1 MASNLNSEFNYRYQ
15 VIGSTPWEKIKTL
28 QGFLVGR
35 KRAAVLEEV
44 ADLKYQAKL
53 EELKHLKTVP
63 ALPHIILN
71 LQAEIIE
78 LESHLDDQKHAF
90 ELNRKEIQILEK
102 YMAELYA
109 EVEPTRLRHDDGTP
123 YTDDEMFEAN
133 ANYEFTVTVG
143 RELQSEIIALGRPSP
158 AKLLNAMSNPQTM
171 ESLKLIGL
179 VPQGTELLEQRHI
192 VQAIADQS
200 ATTMLSAP
208 QAVEAPVEQV
218 QAEVAVEKTTKRKKK
233 TKE

>member
-63 ALPHIILN
+63 ALPHILLN

-102 YMAELYA
+102 LMDELYA
-109 EVEPTRLRHDDGTP
+109 EVEPTRLKYPDGTP

-171 ESLKLIGL
+171 ESLKLVGL
-179 VPQGTELLEQRHI
+179 VPQGTELLEQQHI
-192 VQAIADQS
+192 VAAIANSQ
-200 ATTMLSAP
+200 LS
-208 QAVEAPVEQV
+208 ETELL
-218 QAEVAVEKTTKRKKK
+218 ETTKKTVRLKKPK
-233 TKE
+233 KSS

>member
-28 QGFLVGR
+28 QGFYVGR

-44 ADLKYQAKL
+44 AELKYQAKL
-53 EELKHLKTVP
+53 EELKHLKEVP
-63 ALPHIILN
+63 ALPHILLN

-90 ELNRKEIQILEK
+90 ELNRKEIKILEK

-109 EVEPTRLRHDDGTP
+109 EVEPTRLHHENGIP

-143 RELQSEIIALGRPSP
+143 REIQSEIIAMGRPSP
-158 AKLLNAMSNPQTM
+158 AKLLNAMSNPQTL
-171 ESLKLIGL
+171 ESLQMIGL
-179 VPQGTELLEQRHI
+179 VPQGTVLLEQKDI
-192 VQAIADQS
+192 MLQLGSNQS
-200 ATTMLSAP
+200 KAT
-208 QAVEAPVEQV
+208 
-218 QAEVAVEKTTKRKKK
+218 AEVPKEIETSVPKKK
-233 TKE
+233 IKRTK

>member
-63 ALPHIILN
+63 ALPHIVLN

-78 LESHLDDQKHAF
+78 LESHLDDQRHAF
-90 ELNRKEIQILEK
+90 ELNRKEIKILEK
-102 YMAELYA
+102 LMAELYA
-109 EVEPTRLRHDDGTP
+109 EVEPTRLSHPDGTP

-133 ANYEFTVTVG
+133 ANYEFTVTIG
-143 RELQSEIIALGRPSP
+143 REIQSEIIAMGRPSP
-158 AKLLNAMSNPQTM
+158 AKLLNAMSNPQTLN
-171 ESLKLIGL
+171 SLMQIGL
-179 VPQGTELLEQRHI
+179 VPQGTILLEQKDI
-192 VQAIADQS
+192 MLELTNQS
-200 ATTMLSAP
+200 TTTVMDAP
-208 QAVEAPVEQV
+208 KELESN
-218 QAEVAVEKTTKRKKK
+218 TSKKK
-233 TKE
+233 TKKK

>member
-44 ADLKYQAKL
+44 AELKYQAKL
-53 EELKHLKTVP
+53 EEIKHLKTVP
-63 ALPHIILN
+63 ALPHILLN

-90 ELNRKEIQILEK
+90 ELNRKEITILEK
-102 YMAELYA
+102 LMAELYA
-109 EVEPTRLRHDDGTP
+109 EVEPSRLKHEDGTP

-143 RELQSEIIALGRPSP
+143 REIQSEIIAMGRPSP
-158 AKLLNAMSNPQTM
+158 AKLLNAMSNPQTLQ
-171 ESLKLIGL
+171 SLMQIGL
-179 VPQGTELLEQRHI
+179 IPQGTVLLEQKDI
-192 VQAIADQS
+192 
-200 ATTMLSAP
+200 MLELTN
-208 QAVEAPVEQV
+208 QKETVEPVKELETSV
-218 QAEVAVEKTTKRKKK
+218 PKKK
-233 TKE
+233 IKRTK

>member
-15 VIGSTPWEKIKTL
+15 VIGNTPWEKLKTL

-35 KRAAVLEEV
+35 RRAAVLEQV

-53 EELKHLKTVP
+53 AELAHLKTVP

-78 LESHLDDQKHAF
+78 LESHLTDQAHAF
-90 ELNRKEIQILEK
+90 ELNRREIEILEK
-102 YMAELYA
+102 LVMEIYL
-109 EVEPTRLRHDDGTP
+109 EVEPTRLQHEDGTA

-133 ANYEFTVTVG
+133 ANYEFTVTIG
-143 RELQSEIIALGRPSP
+143 REIQAEIIANGRPSP

-171 ESLKLIGL
+171 ASLKQIGL
-179 VPQGTELLEQRHI
+179 IPQDTLVLTDKDIVPL
-192 VQAIADQS
+192 IANTSSDQ
-200 ATTMLSAP
+200 T
-208 QAVEAPVEQV
+208 
-218 QAEVAVEKTTKRKKK
+218 
-233 TKE
+233 

>member
-15 VIGSTPWEKIKTL
+15 VIGNTPWEKLKTL

-63 ALPHIILN
+63 ALPHIMLN

-102 YMAELYA
+102 LINEIYI
-109 EVEPTRLRHDDGTP
+109 EVEPTRLKHEDGTP
-123 YTDDEMFEAN
+123 YSDDEMFEAN
-133 ANYEFTVTVG
+133 ANYEFTVMVG
-143 RELQSEIIALGRPSP
+143 REIQSEIIANGRPSP
-158 AKLLNAMSNPQTM
+158 AKLLNAMSNPQTLNALM
-171 ESLKLIGL
+171 QVGL
-179 VPQGTELLEQRHI
+179 VPQGTVLLEQKDI
-192 VQAIADQS
+192 MLQLSNQS
-200 ATTMLSAP
+200 TDVEPIKELETT
-208 QAVEAPVEQV
+208 
-218 QAEVAVEKTTKRKKK
+218 TTKKKIK
-233 TKE
+233 RTK

>member
-44 ADLKYQAKL
+44 SALKYQAKL

-63 ALPHIILN
+63 ALPHVLLN

-78 LESHLDDQKHAF
+78 LESFLDDQTHAF
-90 ELNRKEIQILEK
+90 RLNDKEIEILNK
-102 YMAELYA
+102 LITELYI
-109 EVEPTRLRHDDGTP
+109 EVEPTRLRHEDGTP

-133 ANYEFTVTVG
+133 ANHEFTVTIG
-143 RELQSEIIALGRPSP
+143 REIQAEIIANGRPSP
-158 AKLLNAMSNPQTM
+158 AKLLNAMSNPETL
-171 ESLKLIGL
+171 EALKLVGI
-179 VPQGTELLEQRHI
+179 VPKETILLGSKDVTLQISNGQTELR
-192 VQAIADQS
+192 
-200 ATTMLSAP
+200 
-208 QAVEAPVEQV
+208 
-218 QAEVAVEKTTKRKKK
+218 
-233 TKE
+233 

>member
-28 QGFLVGR
+28 QGFYVGR
-35 KRAAVLEEV
+35 KRAAVLETV
-44 ADLKYQAKL
+44 AELKYQAKL
-53 EELKHLKTVP
+53 EELKHLKEVP
-63 ALPHIILN
+63 ALPHILLN

-78 LESHLDDQKHAF
+78 LESHLDDQRHAF

-109 EVEPTRLRHDDGTP
+109 EVEPTRLRHEDGTP

-143 RELQSEIIALGRPSP
+143 REIQSEIIAMGRPSP
-158 AKLLNAMSNPQTM
+158 AKLLNAMSNPQTL
-171 ESLKLIGL
+171 ESLQMIGL
-179 VPQGTELLEQRHI
+179 VPQGTVLLEQKDI
-192 VQAIADQS
+192 MLQLGSNQS
-200 ATTMLSAP
+200 KSTAEVPA
-208 QAVEAPVEQV
+208 EAPKEIETST
-218 QAEVAVEKTTKRKKK
+218 AKKK
-233 TKE
+233 IKRTK

>member
-28 QGFLVGR
+28 QGFYVGR

-44 ADLKYQAKL
+44 AALKYQAKL
-53 EELKHLKTVP
+53 EELKHLKEVP

-78 LESHLDDQKHAF
+78 LESHLDDQRHAF

-102 YMAELYA
+102 LLAELYM
-109 EVEPTRLRHDDGTP
+109 EVEPTRLKHEDGTP

-133 ANYEFTVTVG
+133 ANYEFTVTIG
-143 RELQSEIIALGRPSP
+143 REIQSEIIAMGRPSP
-158 AKLLNAMSNPQTM
+158 AKLLNAMSNPQTL
-171 ESLKLIGL
+171 ESLKHIGL
-179 VPQGTELLEQRHI
+179 VPKETALLTQNDLLQI
-192 VQAIADQS
+192 GN
-200 ATTMLSAP
+200 
-208 QAVEAPVEQV
+208 
-218 QAEVAVEKTTKRKKK
+218 K
-233 TKE
+233 